1 VAKIDR
7 HVAYIDNKLEEYSR
21 VLAEHDGDNKELIS
35 DKIAKQEKRKDQYK
49 EFEKELKESGEPQ
62 ISISDPE
69 SRQVMVRNNITE
81 VAYSV
86 QTTVDAKNNIP
97 IDYKVTNQNDSKA
110 MGNMVQR
117 AKSVLRTNEFTALF
131 DKGY

>member
-1 VAKIDR
+1 MQTQHRSNVAKIDR

-69 SRQVMVRNNITE
+69 SR
-81 VAYSV
+81 
-86 QTTVDAKNNIP
+86 
-97 IDYKVTNQNDSKA
+97 
-110 MGNMVQR
+110 
-117 AKSVLRTNEFTALF
+117 
-131 DKGY
+131 